1 MKVELDS
8 SNYAIKGDL
17 KNETDIAKSKFARKV
32 DLPSSE
38 SEVDKSGI
46 DKLEKVPTGLSSLI
60 VKQIN

>member
-1 MKVELDS
+1 MKAELDA

-17 KNETDIAKSKFARKV
+17 KNETHIAKSKFAKKV
-32 DLPSSE
+32 DLTSSK
-38 SEVDKSGI
+38 SEVDKLGI